1 MKSFK
6 SVNEIFSRAQM
17 KKAIG
22 IARKSKGQYT
32 KAYNKIEKI
41 KKGLG
46 DEHIIAAA
54 LKRANEDTELDEAKV
69 NLKKLQKQFDRNEDQ
84 NRHSE
89 NYLLLAKTFGT
100 PQEIKQTQKIIKLID
115 KQGYLKPEQNRWM
128 YDNLSKYFRKVY
140 PSGRRESVQ
149 EDKETETLFYKLF
162 GMTKREWD
170 ANVKRVSDQAKK
182 TKKPKKED
190 LDLEETT
197 YSKIV
202 LRGKNTKDEKK
213 IKGLAKKAKV
223 EVVNV
228 KKGDDGLHMVFTHK
242 SNKTL
247 EGFTSQLKDFG
258 SVHFGGPEK
267 TYKPYMEAKKLDP
280 KQKAVFIKDL
290 ERDKAKLFVKAM
302 KMVANSPK
310 QMKVRKELDKVWD
323 KIMDL
328 QTEALEE
335 IFEGTGPF
343 DDKQIER
350 LRKSYG
356 KLKTL
361 DVDSSKYHA
370 FRKMITTMPK
380 DQLIQLRDAGIKFV
394 SVLAAN
400 TLWLKH
406 NIKDSYE
413 LVCDTPNEIVEAV
426 AVDCRRM
433 GFKASMRRKEGQ
445 KQSGRVIVDRRTK
458 GAKAAELR
466 AEKNRL
472 KREKAKG
479 KADLDEVISKASAS
493 LQGQSEDMSY
503 SGQTATGPVD
513 MTPHAKKGLDGKSPV
528 DKKKEK
534 DKMIFKNFVAGR
546 SIGNMVP

>member
-1 MKSFK
+1 
-6 SVNEIFSRAQM
+6 
-17 KKAIG
+17 
-22 IARKSKGQYT
+22 
-32 KAYNKIEKI
+32 
-41 KKGLG
+41 
-46 DEHIIAAA
+46 
-54 LKRANEDTELDEAKV
+54 
-69 NLKKLQKQFDRNEDQ
+69 
-84 NRHSE
+84 
-89 NYLLLAKTFGT
+89 
-100 PQEIKQTQKIIKLID
+100 
-115 KQGYLKPEQNRWM
+115 
-128 YDNLSKYFRKVY
+128 
-140 PSGRRESVQ
+140 
-149 EDKETETLFYKLF
+149 
-162 GMTKREWD
+162 
-170 ANVKRVSDQAKK
+170 
-182 TKKPKKED
+182 
-190 LDLEETT
+190 
-197 YSKIV
+197 
-202 LRGKNTKDEKK
+202 
-213 IKGLAKKAKV
+213 
-223 EVVNV
+223 
-228 KKGDDGLHMVFTHK
+228 
-242 SNKTL
+242 
-247 EGFTSQLKDFG
+247 
-258 SVHFGGPEK
+258 
-267 TYKPYMEAKKLDP
+267 
-280 KQKAVFIKDL
+280 
-290 ERDKAKLFVKAM
+290 
-302 KMVANSPK
+302 
-310 QMKVRKELDKVWD
+310 
-323 KIMDL
+323 
-328 QTEALEE
+328 
-335 IFEGTGPF
+335 
-343 DDKQIER
+343 
-350 LRKSYG
+350 
-356 KLKTL
+356 
-361 DVDSSKYHA
+361 
-370 FRKMITTMPK
+370 MITTMPK